1 METTESLLTYLND
14 LFIEEIESVGYRV
27 YPVDAPPDTP
37 KPYIVNQI
45 TFNQSEFP
53 MDTGLLIVHIWGK
66 TAAEALGIKSII
78 YKLLQYKNI
87 HTSEILN
94 CQSWFFSDG
103 FIPDEPGIWHYVI
116 QFNLR
121 LFKSAE
127 LRDVIERD
135 TS

>member
-53 MDTGLLIVHIWGK
+53 MDTGLSIVHISERQLRSSWNK
-66 TAAEALGIKSII
+66 AII
-78 YKLLQYKNI
+78 YKFC
-87 HTSEILN
+87 S
-94 CQSWFFSDG
+94 
-103 FIPDEPGIWHYVI
+103 
-116 QFNLR
+116 
-121 LFKSAE
+121 
-127 LRDVIERD
+127 IEH
-135 TS
+135 SY